1 MNTGIVTQNDNWLSG
16 CKQKVMIND
25 TASGRCVCVE
35 VTANKI
41 PLGKGWSCHRASPV
55 LFNIFANDPEK
66 EGEMHSIYF
75 IWFSR
80 KEARL
85 SPAPGRPL
93 ISKACYP
100 PVCRETDC
108 SEAAQASIWES
119 ARWWRWWQQYK
130 GICSNYLPGE
140 GAVQEQSSSWRKQ
153 NAAKQINKSLCV
165 EGRGRFSINLQGFL
179 LQIILSICDI
189 SARDFLSFPSIVSGF
204 IQLAE
209 IWVKRKRWDG
219 IHYLN
224 TEVLHD
230 KGGGKE

>member
-1 MNTGIVTQNDNWLSG
+1 MNTGIVTQSDNWLSG

-41 PLGKGWSCHRASPV
+41 PSRRGWSCHRASLV
-55 LFNIFANDPEK
+55 LFNIFANDLEK
-66 EGEMHSIYF
+66 EEEMHSIYF

-80 KEARL
+80 KEAGL
-85 SPAPGRPL
+85 SPAPGRRL
-93 ISKACYP
+93 ISKHCYP
-100 PVCRETDC
+100 TVCREMDC
-108 SEAAQASIWES
+108 FEAAQAIVWES

-130 GICSNYLPGE
+130 RICSNYLPGE

-153 NAAKQINKSLCV
+153 NAVKQINKYVCV
-165 EGRGRFSINLQGFL
+165 EAGVFSINLQGFL

-189 SARDFLSFPSIVSGF
+189 SVGNFLSPPSIVSRC
-204 IQLAE
+204 IHLTE

-219 IHYLN
+219 IHYLDV
-224 TEVLHD
+224 EVLHD
-230 KGGGKE
+230 KAGKE